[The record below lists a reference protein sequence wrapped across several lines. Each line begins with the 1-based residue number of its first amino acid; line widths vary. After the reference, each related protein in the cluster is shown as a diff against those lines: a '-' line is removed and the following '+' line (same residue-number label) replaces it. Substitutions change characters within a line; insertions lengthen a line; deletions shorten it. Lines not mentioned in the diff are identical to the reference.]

1 MSRLPGWIFDAY
13 PEGTGVRLWVIT
25 PEGRHA
31 SFFDDWR
38 PTFCVDGDPGSVD
51 TARRVLTKA
60 GVPLETV
67 WREKTD
73 LYTERTRRVMEAR
86 VPAGVHGRVVK
97 TLRDLRVPLFN
108 ADIPPIQHY
117 HYERGHFP
125 LARGEFEATG
135 DRLVNFHLRD
145 DPWAVDYALPPLTT
159 LHLSLAGSEVAGAL
173 DPNHRA
179 LGSLRLLYESNAYEL
194 EGSTEDQFESLER
207 RLREWDPD
215 VITSDWGDSFLLPRL
230 IEQSAGRGRPLPF
243 SRDPRRTHA
252 GRGSRSFM
260 TYGRTVYQTGSVTL
274 FGRCHFD
281 LKNSFYFK
289 ECGFDG
295 LFEIARIAK
304 IPLQRAARSTI
315 GTSLSS
321 MQLHRAHERN
331 LLIPI
336 EKQQAEDFRPATE
349 LVVADKGGLVY
360 EAPAGWYDHVVE
372 YDFVSMYPALM
383 VQHNISPETV
393 NCACC
398 GGDAGPGSVYPAESG
413 GAVPEIGHHLCRRRR
428 GLVPEVLAPILEKRS
443 RYKVLAK
450 SDSPNRRIYKNR
462 ANAHKWVLVCCF
474 GYLGFKN
481 ARFGKIESHEC
492 VTAWGREI
500 LLRAKESV
508 ERRGYRVLHGIVD
521 SLWIV
526 GHPGMDYE
534 ALRRDIERESQCPVG
549 LEGVYKWIRFCPSKT
564 DPLAGVPA
572 RYFGAFTNGE
582 LKVRGLA
589 LRRRDTPGLL
599 KEMQEGLLQRLAR
612 ASNVEECR
620 GSLPALRETADEYRY
635 RLKEGRVTPPELAVT
650 FHLSKDPAHYVHD
663 TLSTLAAK
671 QLATSGVPLH
681 AGESVKYVIRAAGD
695 RLKEGRSVP
704 LAFLHEGFDYD
715 VQKYVEKLAEAA
727 EEILGGLD
735 PGGAPWGKT
744 EEAAPAKKS
753 FPGGRRKCKLPV
765 AELFTLK
772 NETERNVP

>member
-1 MSRLPGWIFDAY
+1 MRRLNGWIFDAY
-13 PEGTGVRLWVIT
+13 PEGSGVRLWVLT

-38 PTFCVDGDPGSVD
+38 PSFCVDGDAGSVEA
-51 TARRVLTKA
+51 ARRVLTKA
-60 GVPLETV
+60 GVPLETA

-73 LYTERTRRVMEAR
+73 LYTGRSRRVLEAR
-86 VPAGVHGRVVK
+86 TPVGVHGRLVK

-108 ADIPPIQHY
+108 ADLPPIQHY

-125 LARGEFEATG
+125 LARGEFEAEG
-135 DRLVNFHLRD
+135 DRLTAFHLRD
-145 DPWAVDYALPPLTT
+145 DPWSVDYALPPLTT
-159 LHLSLAGSEVAGAL
+159 MHLSLAGSEVAGAL

-179 LGSLRLLYESNAYEL
+179 LGSLRLLYEGNAYEL

-215 VITSDWGDSFLLPRL
+215 VITSDWGDSYLLPRL
-230 IEQSAGRGRPLPF
+230 IDQSAGRGRPLPF

-372 YDFVSMYPALM
+372 YDFVSMYPTLM

-398 GGDAGPGSVYPAESG
+398 GGDAASG
-413 GAVPEIGHHLCRRRR
+413 DGGDAVPEIGHHLCRRRR

-443 RYKVLAK
+443 RYKTLAK
-450 SDSPNRRIYKNR
+450 TDSPNRRIYKNR

-500 LLRAKESV
+500 LLRAKETV

-534 ALRRDIERESQCPVG
+534 ALRRDIEREAGCPVG

-599 KEMQEGLLQRLAR
+599 KEMQEGMLRDLSR
-612 ASNVEECR
+612 AADVEECR
-620 GSLPALRETADEYRY
+620 GSLPALREKSEEYRY

-671 QLATSGVPLH
+671 QLAASGVPLH
-681 AGESVKYVIRAAGD
+681 AGESVKYIIRAAGD
-695 RLKEGRSVP
+695 RLKENRSIP

-715 VQKYVEKLAEAA
+715 AQKYGEKLAEAA
-727 EEILGGLD
+727 EEILGGLG
-735 PGGAPWGKT
+735 PEAPARGKNPP
-744 EEAAPAKKS
+744 AAPARKR
-753 FPGGRRKCKLPV
+753 FPKGRRKGKLPV
-765 AELFTLK
+765 AELFTHPY
-772 NETERNVP
+772 ETERNVP